1 MWKITNNLVE
11 EGKYWTGGNYCQECD
26 SMLIETFRLLAKDG
40 TVIAYGKCDSKKGP
54 NAMEPLTALRQ
65 KYGAKAIEYKFTNR
79 VAGGKRVYKKM
90 GVFNNED
97 ELIEA

>member
-11 EGKYWTGGNYCQECD
+11 VGKYWTGGNYCLEKDHLLTQ
-26 SMLIETFRLLAKDG
+26 TFRLMARDN
-40 TVIAYGKCDSKKGP
+40 TVIAYGKCDSKQGP
-54 NAMEPLTALRQ
+54 NAMEPLIALKD
-65 KYGAKAIEYKFTNR
+65 KYGARSIEFKFQNR
-79 VAGGKRVYKKM
+79 IPGGRRVYKKM